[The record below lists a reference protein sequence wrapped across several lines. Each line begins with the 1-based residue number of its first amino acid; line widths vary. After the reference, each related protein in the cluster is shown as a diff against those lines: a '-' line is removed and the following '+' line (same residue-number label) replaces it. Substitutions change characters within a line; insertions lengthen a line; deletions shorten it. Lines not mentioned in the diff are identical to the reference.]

1 MGKCIHCGKESGL
14 VSQFLGL
21 CRECILKDFLA
32 VESHIRRAH
41 QTSREPFR
49 LPSAPPDN
57 SDGLTCT
64 YCLNQCRQAA
74 EEAGLRNVRIGN
86 VHLLGKEY

>member
-21 CRECILKDFLA
+21 CRECILKDFQIAEFVAGLDPDIPYA
-32 VESHIRRAH
+32 LLGFHPHFYFRDMPV
-41 QTSREPFR
+41 TSRRHAEK
-49 LPSAPPDN
+49 S
-57 SDGLTCT
+57 
-64 YCLNQCRQAA
+64 RQAA